1 MNSVSRSIIVP
12 ATKVSTPFRPILIRC
27 GDRFLLIIILYCQVK
42 KVLCG
47 GIWDERLDWKC
58 DSNFSFENLL
68 LLWLVVSFKMSNIM
82 LIVKFKKILSCDFI
96 SKIVEKESKD
106 FSQTCSLNL
115 LHVGIKHFHFV
126 NTSTTKIKLS
136 TYYMVLRTLV
146 RNSFDFIF
154 LGSTFM
160 YLTFPTKTLMVSQ
173 MNDTNN
179 VNILE
184 VEKVVEADKLIVN
197 NLF

>member
-1 MNSVSRSIIVP
+1 MNRVTWLIIVP
-12 ATKVSTPFRPILIRC
+12 ATRVSTPSGLILFCC
-27 GDRFLLIIILYCQVK
+27 GDTFLLIIILYCQVK
-42 KVLCG
+42 KVLCC

-126 NTSTTKIKLS
+126 NTSIKIKLS

-154 LGSTFM
+154 LSSTFM
-160 YLTFPTKTLMVSQ
+160 FLTFPTKTLMVSQ